1 MTTTQ
6 KTEIADLIKEQISL
20 LGSFRAVANKA
31 GCSDATVSQ
40 IVNNNWVLI
49 ADRMWLKIAG
59 NLGWKKTGWQIV
71 ETTNTKTILQV
82 FQDAKDHGIWMA
94 ISDVAGSG
102 KTESCNI
109 FEGYKTAGVYV
120 IRCWEWGK
128 RAFLK
133 EFNRMLGMSERRG
146 YVDSNDLMRDIV
158 DYFKQRVHL
167 KPLLII
173 DEADKLRPGALRN
186 LIPLYN
192 ELEGSLGVVILGTE
206 NLRKEIK
213 RGVSFSVKGYDEI
226 DSRFGRNFI
235 KLIGATK
242 TDVTAICNQNGI
254 TDKKTQ
260 TDIFNESIPRQR
272 LIGGRSIMVVE
283 DLRRVKRA
291 VQRELMKQQE
301 LHESKELISSNL

>member
-1 MTTTQ
+1 MTLNQ
-6 KTEIADLIKEQISL
+6 KNEIARLVKDQIDV
-20 LGSFRAVANKA
+20 LGTFRAVANKA
-31 GCSDATVSQ
+31 GCSEATVSQ
-40 IVNNNWVLI
+40 IVNNNWEQI

-59 NLGWKKTGWQIV
+59 NLGWKNSGWQVID
-71 ETTNTKTILQV
+71 TTNTKIITQV
-82 FQDAKDHGIWMA
+82 FQDAKNHGLWMA

-109 FEGYKTAGVYV
+109 FEGQKASGVYV
-120 IRCWEWGK
+120 LRCWEWGK

-133 EFNRMLGMSERRG
+133 EVCRILGIGERRG

-158 DYFKQRVHL
+158 DYFKQRTQL

-186 LIPLYN
+186 MIPLYN

-206 NLRKEIK
+206 NLKKEIK
-213 RGVSFSVKGYDEI
+213 RGVNFSVKGYDEI

-235 KLIGATK
+235 KLAGVTK
-242 TDVTAICNQNGI
+242 TEIALICKANGI
-254 TDKKTQ
+254 TDNKTQ
-260 TDIFNESIPRQR
+260 TDIFNECTPRQR
-272 LIGGRSIMVVE
+272 LLAGRSIMVVE

-301 LHESKELISSNL
+301 KQHETAVES